1 MFFGKIISKNN
12 LKDTTRKVRH
22 KFTVYV
28 QHIANTKMA
37 YVKNKI
43 EDINAKTNNQQISFK
58 CKKVEIVQSNEV
70 YYKLLIIK
78 YYIMIPCNVLA
89 DKYISV

>member
-1 MFFGKIISKNN
+1 LERLYLVNN
-12 LKDTTRKVRH
+12 LRDTTRKVRH

-28 QHIANTKMA
+28 QHIANTNMA

-58 CKKVEIVQSNEV
+58 CKKVEIIQSNEI

-89 DKYISV
+89 DELISV